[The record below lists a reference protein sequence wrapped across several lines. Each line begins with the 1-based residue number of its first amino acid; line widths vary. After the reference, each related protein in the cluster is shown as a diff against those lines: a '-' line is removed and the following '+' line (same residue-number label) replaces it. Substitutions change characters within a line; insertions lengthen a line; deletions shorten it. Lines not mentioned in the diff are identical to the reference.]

1 MTNERKIESL
11 EFVTQVTTAR
21 NKKLPNLYKLV
32 YTIPATDASRTIP
45 ITKDIF
51 AEDMLGAYA
60 QAQKLLTLLNT
71 NHPWKEETK

>member
-32 YTIPATDASRTIP
+32 YTIPATDANRTIP
-45 ITKDIF
+45 IDKSIY
-51 AEDMLGAYA
+51 AEDMLGAYN
-60 QAQKLLTLLNT
+60 QAQKILTLLNT
-71 NHPWKEETK
+71 NHPLKERTK